1 MREKLGKI
9 NEMEGVDYKFQILF
23 VFGQSYMSK
32 EDKEKLIL
40 AWKEENE
47 QHHDLII
54 TGNYYNIWT
63 GDWD

>member
-32 EDKEKLIL
+32 EDKEILIL
-40 AWKEENE
+40 GWKEENE

-54 TGNYYNIWT
+54 TGEYYSICT
-63 GDWD
+63 GDRD

>member
-32 EDKEKLIL
+32 EDKEILKL

-54 TGNYYNIWT
+54 TGN
-63 GDWD
+63 